1 MCGEEGDEE
10 GWGPQ
15 PLAIEFVSVTFA
27 AACDLVE
34 SALAGPL
41 RRDVAGA
48 AAAAPDAHAALVRV
62 REQMRTHRWSA
73 GRSRV
78 ALDALIRDYDDRTR
92 RDGMHILHD
101 WDGKADHVNA
111 NTIAVDVTSFLVD
124 RSAGEPPD
132 ARTLAILVDYYF
144 LYILALLAVRV
155 WDEGDADANFDR
167 VGRLVELLQGPDGS
181 GERFISDAETLL
193 LIAGSHYELNDRT
206 YIQLL
211 GRVRELSLVRR
222 RRIALTHASSLGCH
236 LRFGME
242 ATYNTDI
249 SLMRQDNGVD
259 YAWLCFSLLT
269 LIDAWH
275 EARNAGRSDEAA
287 RIAEA
292 IANGLSAD
300 ADAFLGA
307 RTPTVLAAS
316 EIERHAIRDRI
327 AGHLTAFQD
336 ALAPHRP
343 TNGAYCPLA
352 FYFNFSQNVL
362 KGTIVDATLWGEP
375 REITLDDLLTGL
387 PRDPQRD
394 RRKLRL
400 VDTLMGFARRNPD
413 RIRGRF
419 IPVIVYDVIGGRRAF
434 GTMMRA
440 IETLKA

>member
-1 MCGEEGDEE
+1 M
-10 GWGPQ
+10 
-15 PLAIEFVSVTFA
+15 TFA

-34 SALAGPL
+34 DALAGPL
-41 RRDVAGA
+41 RREVVA
-48 AAAAPDAHAALVRV
+48 AAAASADAHAALVRV
-62 REQMRTHRWSA
+62 REQMRTNRWGA

-78 ALDALIRDYDDRTR
+78 AMDALIRDYDDRTR

-144 LYILALLAVRV
+144 LYMLALLAVRV

-167 VGRLVELLQGPDGS
+167 LDALVARLQGPDGS
-181 GERFISDAETLL
+181 GERFIAQAETLL
-193 LIAGSHYELNDRT
+193 LIAGSHYELNDQT

-211 GRVRELSLVRR
+211 GRVRQLSPARQ

-236 LRFGME
+236 LRFGIE

-249 SLMRQDNGVD
+249 GLMRQDNGVD
-259 YAWLCFSLLT
+259 YAWLCFSLAT
-269 LIDAWH
+269 LIDAWD
-275 EARNAGRSDEAA
+275 EARQAGRSDEATTL
-287 RIAEA
+287 AEA
-292 IANGLSAD
+292 MANGLSAD
-300 ADAFLGA
+300 ADALLGP
-307 RTPTVLAAS
+307 RTPSVLADCDA
-316 EIERHAIRDRI
+316 ERRRFRDRV
-327 AGHLTAFQD
+327 GGDVVAFQD
-336 ALAPHRP
+336 AMAPHRP
-343 TNGAYCPLA
+343 TDGAYCPLA
-352 FYFNFSQNVL
+352 FFFNFSQNVL

-387 PRDPQRD
+387 PRDAPRD

-434 GTMMRA
+434 GAMTRTLA
-440 IETLKA
+440 ALKA